1 VSVEYEDESV
11 SFRRVIRKTR
21 GSLYQV
27 SIATMALRP
36 ILNQCLASP
45 SALAVS
51 KDGSVIYVAE
61 ASLNRVLRLLR
72 RADGAYVSTVFLQL
86 AGGIGPTSLALDDHG
101 RLFVCCSEM
110 ASVEG
115 SQVAYSCSFALI

>member
-1 VSVEYEDESV
+1 
-11 SFRRVIRKTR
+11 
-21 GSLYQV
+21 
-27 SIATMALRP
+27 MALRP

-86 AGGIGPTSLALDDHG
+86 AGGTGPTALALDEHG

-110 ASVEG
+110 ATVEA
-115 SQVAYSCSFALI
+115 SQVAHTTAAAR

>member
-1 VSVEYEDESV
+1 MEYLDESV
-11 SFRRVIRKTR
+11 LSRSLICNTR

-86 AGGIGPTSLALDDHG
+86 AGGTGPSHP
-101 RLFVCCSEM
+101 
-110 ASVEG
+110 
-115 SQVAYSCSFALI
+115 